1 MRATLCLVLLSVCAC
16 AEIRAQSLQKLLDG
30 AKSAP
35 KTQKAPPSAAEQKD
49 WAAERLSHFEAKQ
62 SALNSDELRGELR
75 NANLPETRAEE
86 FLGAAQEIVRN
97 YQLAVNTLTAV
108 LDKEAQQLSASTS
121 ESIPL
126 PKNDAEAD
134 APKRHDLHRGERLD
148 QERGRVFSGS

>member
-1 MRATLCLVLLSVCAC
+1 MKDARTLCLVLLSCAC

-35 KTQKAPPSAAEQKD
+35 DQKAPPSAAEQKD
-49 WAAERLSHFEAKQ
+49 WVRRKLSHFEAKQ

-97 YQLAVNTLTAV
+97 YQ
-108 LDKEAQQLSASTS
+108 
-121 ESIPL
+121 
-126 PKNDAEAD
+126 
-134 APKRHDLHRGERLD
+134 
-148 QERGRVFSGS
+148 